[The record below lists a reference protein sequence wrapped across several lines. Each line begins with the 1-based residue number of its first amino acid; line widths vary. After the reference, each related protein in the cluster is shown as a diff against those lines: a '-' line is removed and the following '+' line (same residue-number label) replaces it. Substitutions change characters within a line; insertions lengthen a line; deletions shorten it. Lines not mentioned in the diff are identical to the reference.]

1 MVFTRKVWGMGKLLF
16 VDIGGTLLD
25 YSNEVPRSAVDAI
38 RQARAKGHRVYLSSG
53 RSSAEVTSQLWD
65 IGVDGLIGA
74 NGGYVESAQVSV
86 FHRRLSGEETRH
98 IVDWLYNRG
107 LEFYLESNNGLYAS
121 RGFRE
126 AAEPV
131 LARLSDKADVTVDGM
146 YPDMFWDESLDRDD
160 VNKISYIFDSQEDLD
175 AAREA
180 FPNLEHTMWGG
191 ASGALFGTIGV
202 SVNKKIGVD
211 RLLKY
216 LNADRANTIAFG
228 DSDEDLSLF
237 EASSYG
243 VAMGEATDSLKAAAD
258 LVTDAVKQH
267 GLRNAF
273 IKLELIDA

>member
-1 MVFTRKVWGMGKLLF
+1 MGKLLF

-25 YSNEVPRSAVDAI
+25 YSNEVPHSAIDAI
-38 RQARAKGHRVYLSSG
+38 RQARANGHRVYLSSG

-74 NGGYVESAQVSV
+74 NGGYVESAQESV
-86 FHRRLSGEETRH
+86 YHRRMSGEETRNA
-98 IVDWLYNRG
+98 VKWLYDRG

-121 RGFRE
+121 SGFRE

-131 LARLSDKADVTVDGM
+131 LAKLSERADVTVDGM
-146 YPDMFWDESLDRDD
+146 YPDMFWDESLDRED
-160 VNKISYIFDSQEDLD
+160 VNKISYIFKSEADLE

-180 FPNLEHTMWGG
+180 FPELEHTTWGG
-191 ASGALFGTIGV
+191 AAGPLFGTIGV
-202 SVNKKIGVD
+202 SVNKKVGVD

-237 EASSYG
+237 EASAYG
-243 VAMGEATDSLKAAAD
+243 VAMGEASASLKAAAD
-258 LVTDAVKQH
+258 LVTDPVSQD
-267 GLRNAF
+267 GLRKAF
-273 IKLELIDA
+273 VKLELIDA

>member
-1 MVFTRKVWGMGKLLF
+1 MGKLLF

-38 RQARAKGHRVYLSSG
+38 RKARAKGHRVYLSSG

-74 NGGYVESAQVSV
+74 NGGYVESAQESV

-98 IVDWLYNRG
+98 IVEWLYNRG

-126 AAEPV
+126 ASKPV
-131 LARLSDKADVTVDGM
+131 LSRLSEKTDVTVDGM
-146 YPDMFWDESLDRDD
+146 YPDMFWGASLDRDD
-160 VNKISYIFDSQEDLD
+160 VNKISYIFNSQEDLD

-180 FPNLEHTMWGG
+180 FPNLEHTTWGG
-191 ASGALFGTIGV
+191 QTGALFGTIGV

-237 EASSYG
+237 EASAYG
-243 VAMGEATDSLKAAAD
+243 VAMGEATESLKAAAD
-258 LVTDAVKQH
+258 LVTDAVGQD

-273 IKLELIDA
+273 LKLELIDA

>member
-1 MVFTRKVWGMGKLLF
+1 MGKLLF
-16 VDIGGTLLD
+16 VDIGGTLRD

-38 RQARAKGHRVYLSSG
+38 RKARAKGHRVYLSSG

-74 NGGYVESAQVSV
+74 NGGYVESAQEAV

-98 IVDWLYNRG
+98 VVEWLYNRG

-126 AAEPV
+126 AAKPV
-131 LARLSDKADVTVDGM
+131 LAKLSAKSDVTVDGM
-146 YPDMFWDESLDRDD
+146 YPDMFWNESLDRDD
-160 VNKISYIFDSQEDLD
+160 VNKISYIFKSEEDLE

-180 FPNLEHTMWGG
+180 FPELEHTTWGG
-191 ASGALFGTIGV
+191 VSDLLFGTIGV
-202 SVNKKIGVD
+202 SVNKKVGVD

-216 LNADRANTIAFG
+216 LNADRANTVAFG

-237 EASSYG
+237 EASAYG
-243 VAMGEATDSLKAAAD
+243 VAMGEATESLKAAAD
-258 LVTDAVKQH
+258 LITDPVDQD
-267 GLRNAF
+267 GLSKAF